1 MSAARNEDGIPS
13 LGAMTVV
20 LAFGAGAVDVA
31 SFTRLGDVFSSVMT
45 GNLVLLGLA
54 IASASAPLAVHA
66 LVAFAGYVAG
76 VAAGSRITGS
86 PPPHGPLWPVRVTA
100 VLLVE
105 AVVLAGFAGGWVATG
120 ARPSGAW
127 QLGLLV
133 LASVGMGLQSA
144 AMRGLGS
151 RTKVSTTYLTGTL
164 TGVVAGLATGD
175 RPRSFDVRG
184 TAILLAVVAGAASGG
199 IAMLVVPW
207 ALPLL
212 PLAALAVVIGTATFH
227 HRAVRRSSRAGK

>member
-1 MSAARNEDGIPS
+1 MAV
-13 LGAMTVV
+13 L
-20 LAFGAGAVDVA
+20 LAFGSGAVDVA

-54 IASASAPLAVHA
+54 IARASAPLAVHA
-66 LVAFAGYVAG
+66 LVAFAGYIAG
-76 VAAGSRITGS
+76 VAAGSHITGA
-86 PPPHGPLWPVRVTA
+86 PRRRGRLWPVRVTA

-105 AVVLAGFAGGWVATG
+105 AVVLAGFAAGWVATD

-151 RTKVSTTYLTGTL
+151 RAKVSTTYLTGTL
-164 TGVVAGLATGD
+164 TGVVEGLATGGGA
-175 RPRSFDVRG
+175 RAFDVRG
-184 TAILLAVVAGAASGG
+184 AALLLAVVAGAAAGG
-199 IAMLVVPW
+199 VLLFAVPR

-212 PLAALAVVIGTATFH
+212 PLAALAVVIGTAALH
-227 HRAVRRSSRAGK
+227 HRAVRRSGRAEE